1 MGKACKDLL
10 ILLGF
15 KPKNG
20 AVGIY
25 EKKYVQHGY
34 SIEINFEKEQI
45 CYGTL
50 INSDCKTI
58 QNFSIFSP

>member
-25 EKKYVQHGY
+25 EKK
-34 SIEINFEKEQI
+34 
-45 CYGTL
+45 L
-50 INSDCKTI
+50 I
-58 QNFSIFSP
+58 